1 MVKRTTTILLT
12 LSCFTAYAQDTM
24 KVRAL
29 NETVVI
35 GYGVV
40 KKRDLTGAVYSVKP
54 DVIMQAPT
62 HNPLEALQGR
72 VPGMDI
78 TRSSGRPGA
87 DANVLIRGTRSISG
101 SSKPLYI
108 IDGMQGGNIS
118 DLNPADIASIEVL
131 KDASATAI
139 YGSQGANGVV
149 IVTTKKGSEGKTKVS
164 YNGYYGINGFTQY
177 PKPRLGEDYLKLR
190 REAYRASLNPGDP
203 MPDDAT
209 IFANAGEYD
218 AIQKGQWVNWL
229 DLLTSNGTEQQH
241 SISVSG
247 GTEKTKAYFSG
258 GYFKEEG
265 VLKNDNMTRYTVR
278 LSIDQK
284 INNRIKAGIQSQ
296 LNYYKSDSRK
306 DVFPV
311 ALTTTPLGV
320 PYDANGNIS
329 LYPVAGNTTTIT
341 PLTDDRGDY
350 ISKDQ
355 TIINITTLNGYA
367 EIKLAEGWTF
377 RSNFGTTITFN
388 REGKYYDGTSL
399 ERKDVRT
406 SLSSITNKNNRFYNW
421 DNIMT
426 YTRQLQ
432 DHSFTV
438 TLLTSYTHKDYDDA
452 YASGYNQA
460 LASQLFYNLGATD
473 VTSRGITSSYI
484 GSKTMSYAARVNYNY
499 KGKYLLTFSERI
511 DGASR
516 LAAGHKYAGFPS
528 VAAGW
533 RITDAVKLRA
543 GYGIAGNS
551 GIDEYGTQTGVY
563 AYPYMSFG
571 NVAAPGYMFNDL
583 VGNKE
588 LGWEL
593 SATTNAGVD
602 LDFFNGRLNATID
615 IYNTKTTDLLQ
626 IRTLPQSTGVVK
638 VYQNIGATNNKGI
651 EIGVNTVNIQQN
663 NFKWTSTLTFT
674 SNREKITSLI
684 DGKDVIAASGPETN
698 SLLLNH
704 PVKSFYTYKKLGIWQ
719 TSEAAT
725 AAQYSFGG
733 TPFKPGDIKLQD
745 KNGDLKITADD
756 DRMYLGAA
764 VPRWTAGFQ
773 NNFSY
778 RGLDLG
784 IFLFARWGQMLNAQF
799 LGRYNP
805 SGEGGGPAMINYWTP
820 ENPTNDFPRPL
831 KGAGISKY
839 AGFQA
844 LNFVD
849 GSYVKIKN
857 ITLGYTLPARLAER
871 LTIQRLRV
879 YATGANIFTKARNHL
894 VKYYDPERGG
904 EESTPLNRQ
913 FVFGVNVDF

>member
-1 MVKRTTTILLT
+1 
-12 LSCFTAYAQDTM
+12 
-24 KVRAL
+24 
-29 NETVVI
+29 
-35 GYGVV
+35 
-40 KKRDLTGAVYSVKP
+40 
-54 DVIMQAPT
+54 MQAPT

-78 TRSSGRPGA
+78 TRSSGSPGA
-87 DANVLIRGTRSISG
+87 DADVLIRGTRSISG

-118 DLNPADIASIEVL
+118 DLNPGDIASIEVL
-131 KDASATAI
+131 KDASSTAI

-149 IVTTKKGSEGKTKVS
+149 IITTKKGSEGKTKVS
-164 YNGYYGINGFTQY
+164 YSGYYGINGFTQY
-177 PKPRLGEDYLKLR
+177 PAPRQGEDYLKLR

-218 AIQKGQWVNWL
+218 AIKKGQWVDWV

-241 SISVSG
+241 SVSVSG
-247 GTEKTKAYFSG
+247 GTEKTKVYFSG

-265 VLKNDNMTRYTVR
+265 VLKNNDMTRYTVR

-284 INNRIKAGIQSQ
+284 INSRIKAGIQSQ
-296 LNYYKSDSRK
+296 LNYYKFNKRK
-306 DVFPV
+306 DPFSV

-320 PYDANGNIS
+320 PYDATGNVN
-329 LYPVAGNTTTIT
+329 LYPVAGNTTTIS

-355 TIINITTLNGYA
+355 VIANTTTLNGYA

-377 RSNFGTTITFN
+377 RSNLGATLTFQ
-388 REGKYYDGTSL
+388 REGIYYNGTSL

-406 SLSSITNKNNRFYNW
+406 SLSSITGKNSRFYNW

-432 DHSFTV
+432 EHSFTV
-438 TLLTSYTHKDYDDA
+438 TLLTSYTHKDYDDV

-473 VTSRGITSSYI
+473 AASRGISSSYI
-484 GSKTMSYAARVNYNY
+484 GSKTMSYAARVNYSY

-543 GYGIAGNS
+543 SYGIAGNS
-551 GIDEYGTQTGVY
+551 GIDEYGTQTGVS
-563 AYPYMSFG
+563 AYSNISFG
-571 NVAAPGYMFNDL
+571 NVGAPGYMFNEL
-583 VGNKE
+583 TGNPD

-593 SATTNAGVD
+593 SATTNAGLD
-602 LDFFNGRLNATID
+602 LDFFNGRLSATID
-615 IYNTKTTDLLQ
+615 VYNTKTTDLLQ

-638 VYQNIGATNNKGI
+638 VYQNIGATNNRGI
-651 EIGVNTVNIQQN
+651 EIALNTVNIQQDH
-663 NFKWTSTLTFT
+663 FKWTSTVTFS

-684 DGKDVIAASGPETN
+684 DGKNVISGEAT
-698 SLLLNH
+698 SLLLDH
-704 PVKSFYTYKKLGIWQ
+704 PIKSFYTFNKQGIWQ

-725 AAQYSFGG
+725 AAQYTSGG

-764 VPRWTAGFQ
+764 VPRWILGFQ

-784 IFLFARWGQMLNAQF
+784 IFVFARWGQMLNAQF

-805 SGEGGGPAMINYWTP
+805 SGEGSGPAMINYWTP

-831 KGAGISKY
+831 KGASISKY

-849 GSYVKIKN
+849 GSYLKIKN
-857 ITLGYTLPARLAER
+857 ITLGYTLPARIAER

-879 YATGANIFTKARNHL
+879 YATGANIFTKARSHL